1 MNRTCP
7 VDLQTHTTFSDGTD
21 TPEELVS
28 KAAAAGIRVLAVTDH
43 DNVRGVGEARAA
55 GEKAGVHVLPA
66 IELSTAREEK
76 RDFVDINILG
86 YGIDHADPT
95 LQAKLEE
102 VIESRIE
109 QKICQTK
116 RLQSHGVHVPVEE
129 VLALALANDGVPGRG
144 HIAEIA
150 LKHNRD
156 KFTRKQDVFDEY
168 LASDART
175 PTYVQ
180 RRFSLTVKAAIKLIH
195 KAGGKAVLAHPGIY
209 KHVSNVEDAV
219 RRMAEAGLDGLEV
232 FYPYGSEARGGAAAG
247 LIPRFAQLAERFGLF
262 ATGGSDYH
270 GANKKIRLGE
280 AGLEWEQ
287 WEQLRDANGW

>member
-21 TPEELVS
+21 TPEELVA
-28 KAAAAGIRVLAVTDH
+28 KAAALGIRVLAVTDH
-43 DNVRGVGEARAA
+43 DSVRGVAAASAA
-55 GEKAGVHVLPA
+55 GAEAGVHVLPA

-86 YGIDHADPT
+86 YGIDPDDPT

-109 QKICQTK
+109 QKTRQVK
-116 RLQSHGVHVPVEE
+116 RLHDYGLHVPEEE
-129 VLALALANDGVPGRG
+129 VLALAGDGVPGRP

-150 LKHNRD
+150 LKHNPGEFSSTD
-156 KFTRKQDVFDEY
+156 DVFKQY
-168 LASDART
+168 LASDAKN
-175 PTYVQ
+175 PTYVP
-180 RRFSLTVKAAIKLIH
+180 RCFSLKVEEAIALIH
-195 KAGGKAVLAHPGIY
+195 AAGGKAVLAHPGVY
-209 KHVSNVEDAV
+209 NRVCNLEDAV

-232 FYPYGSEARGGAAAG
+232 FYPYGSEARGGEADE
-247 LIPRFAQLAERFGLF
+247 LIPRFAGLAERFGLF

>member
-1 MNRTCP
+1 MNRTWL

-21 TPEELVS
+21 TPEELIA
-28 KAAAAGIRVLAVTDH
+28 KAAALGIRVLAVTDH
-43 DNVRGVGEARAA
+43 DSLRGVAAASAA
-55 GEKAGVHVLPA
+55 GAEAGVHILPA
-66 IELSTAREEK
+66 IELSTAREKE
-76 RDFVDINILG
+76 RDFQDINILG
-86 YGIDHADPT
+86 YGIDPADST
-95 LQAKLEE
+95 LLAKLEE

-150 LKHNRD
+150 LKHNRG
-156 KFTRKQDVFDEY
+156 KFTKRQDVFDEY

-175 PTYVQ
+175 PTYVP
-180 RRFSLTVKAAIKLIH
+180 RRFSLTVEGAIDLIH
-195 KAGGKAVLAHPGIY
+195 AAGGKAVLAHPGIY
-209 KHVSNVEDAV
+209 NRVNNLDDAV

-232 FYPYGSEARGGAAAG
+232 FYPYGSEARGGDADE
-247 LIPRFAQLAERFGLF
+247 LIPRFARLAERFGLF

-280 AGLEWEQ
+280 AGLGWEQ
-287 WEQLRDANGW
+287 WERLRDANGW